1 MRQTAED
8 NYFLGI
14 MKISLATAIE
24 GIFIAV
30 LLPVV
35 QSCNNDAE
43 RHRIKTI
50 KVDVTQSE
58 PIEIDT
64 LRILHLESNDS
75 SLLYN
80 IEGLESRHNRFYVL
94 STDMLKV
101 FDSNIGNYIGD
112 ISGKGQGPGEFSGL
126 SQMWIDGDT
135 VYLYDSRASKLIL
148 RSVENELLDEY
159 HLFDNSDAT
168 AGVSTIITSRRNGDH
183 YVINKFTDGTTSTNP
198 VFSLYSSDW
207 KHIRDI
213 SGREFQSGEFMK
225 DRALY
230 DSIDDRVLYW
240 EALKDTVF
248 EVTETE
254 IYPLYSLDFGDN
266 AVSSDISS
274 QKSMFARITKFYA
287 DKENGGVSLARC
299 YQRYGDYLIFSASSS
314 NDRRFICLYNV
325 KTGKTQVYEFKSKH
339 SVYKPSTFI
348 KVIGDNLMIAFVD
361 TSNVESNPCIYVQ
374 PLAELVE

>member
-1 MRQTAED
+1 
-8 NYFLGI
+8 
-14 MKISLATAIE
+14 MKISLPTAP
-24 GIFIAV
+24 V
-30 LLPVV
+30 LLFIVMILPIA
-35 QSCNNDAE
+35 QSCGNDVE
-43 RHRIKTI
+43 RHRTKTI
-50 KVDVTQSE
+50 MIDVTKSE
-58 PIEIDT
+58 PIDIDT
-64 LRILHLESNDS
+64 LRIIHLESNDS

-101 FDSNIGNYIGD
+101 FDSNSGNYIGD
-112 ISGKGQGPGEFSGL
+112 ISGRGQGPGEFTGL
-126 SQMWIDGDT
+126 SQMWIDGDI
-135 VYLYDSRASKLIL
+135 VYLYDSRGNKLIL
-148 RSVENELLDEY
+148 RSIENELLDEY
-159 HLFDNSDAT
+159 HPFDNSDAT
-168 AGVSTIITSRRNGDH
+168 AGVSTIVTNQRNGNN

-213 SGREFQSGEFMK
+213 NGREFQSGEFMK

-240 EALKDTVF
+240 EALKDTLF

-254 IYPLYSLDFGDN
+254 IRPLYALDFGEN

-361 TSNVESNPCIYVQ
+361 TSNIESNPCIYVQ
-374 PLAELVE
+374 PLAELID

>member
-159 HLFDNSDAT
+159 HLFDNRSFHYYNK
-168 AGVSTIITSRRNGDH
+168 STQWR
-183 YVINKFTDGTTSTNP
+183 
-198 VFSLYSSDW
+198 SLCD
-207 KHIRDI
+207 
-213 SGREFQSGEFMK
+213 
-225 DRALY
+225 
-230 DSIDDRVLYW
+230 
-240 EALKDTVF
+240 
-248 EVTETE
+248 
-254 IYPLYSLDFGDN
+254 
-266 AVSSDISS
+266 
-274 QKSMFARITKFYA
+274 
-287 DKENGGVSLARC
+287 
-299 YQRYGDYLIFSASSS
+299 
-314 NDRRFICLYNV
+314 
-325 KTGKTQVYEFKSKH
+325 
-339 SVYKPSTFI
+339 
-348 KVIGDNLMIAFVD
+348 
-361 TSNVESNPCIYVQ
+361 
-374 PLAELVE
+374 